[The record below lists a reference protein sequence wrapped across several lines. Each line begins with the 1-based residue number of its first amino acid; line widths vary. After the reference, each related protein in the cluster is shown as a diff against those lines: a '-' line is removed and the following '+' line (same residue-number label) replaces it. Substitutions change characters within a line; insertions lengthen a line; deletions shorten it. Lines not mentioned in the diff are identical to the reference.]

1 MVSEILSAT
10 HFFRQIVIND
20 FALLPPLPPT
30 NSENQNFE
38 KNEET
43 PGDTIIL
50 QISNIND
57 NHMRYGS

>member
-1 MVSEILSAT
+1 MVSETLSAT
-10 HFFRQIVIND
+10 HFFCQIVMI
-20 FALLPPLPPT
+20 LPCYPLSPPT
-30 NSENQNFE
+30 NSGNQNFE
-38 KNEET
+38 KNEKA